1 MGTWVCHGEGRAASG
16 VTAGCEEGEQSRGN
30 KRQAALCTLQTPGDQ
45 LYSANFVMVTWCAQ
59 CKSQMWREITGLEEM
74 SHGRGK
80 KRHPPTEGSTTAGQ
94 HDMEARVPSEPA
106 QNPLQWANTSEAC
119 HTSALSVLPLP
130 TVIPLLDDLGEAQAG
145 QVHTWECN
153 HCPSDHHQPLALQR
167 CLALSKLSVFSFL
180 FFFNVCEHIHVC
192 DYGHLCL
199 MMHMW
204 RSKGNLRGWSLPST
218 LFETGMLL
226 FDTMSAKLTHLRVS
240 TGSSVSISPSHLTI
254 DFWNYGYV

>member
-1 MGTWVCHGEGRAASG
+1 MRARTEKQDKSGHLSVPWWRQSCLSG
-16 VTAGCEEGEQSRGN
+16 VTAGCEERGAEQRKQTAGSP
-30 KRQAALCTLQTPGDQ
+30 LQTPGDQ

-94 HDMEARVPSEPA
+94 HDMEARAPSEPA
-106 QNPLQWANTSEAC
+106 QNPLQWANTSEAR

-167 CLALSKLSVFSFL
+167 CLALSKLSVFFFPFL
-180 FFFNVCEHIHVC
+180 F
-192 DYGHLCL
+192 
-199 MMHMW
+199 
-204 RSKGNLRGWSLPST
+204 
-218 LFETGMLL
+218 
-226 FDTMSAKLTHLRVS
+226 
-240 TGSSVSISPSHLTI
+240 
-254 DFWNYGYV
+254 